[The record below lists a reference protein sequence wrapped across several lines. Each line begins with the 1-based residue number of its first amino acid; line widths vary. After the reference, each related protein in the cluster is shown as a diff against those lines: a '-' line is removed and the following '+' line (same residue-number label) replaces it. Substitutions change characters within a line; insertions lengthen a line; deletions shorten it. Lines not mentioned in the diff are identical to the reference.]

1 MHICISQQYTL
12 YDRIIKK
19 TIVII
24 MSVFKIIPALM
35 DKLYKD
41 HVKLMKRDNNRLTN
55 SKAECTIV
63 KYYNKKGVMIF
74 ELAGQI

>member
-1 MHICISQQYTL
+1 MCSHILQHHTL

-24 MSVFKIIPALM
+24 MRYLKIIPAVM

-41 HVKLMKRDNNRLTN
+41 QVKVMKRDNNRLTN
-55 SKAECTIV
+55 SKVECTIV
-63 KYYNKKGVMIF
+63 KDYNKKK
-74 ELAGQI
+74 E